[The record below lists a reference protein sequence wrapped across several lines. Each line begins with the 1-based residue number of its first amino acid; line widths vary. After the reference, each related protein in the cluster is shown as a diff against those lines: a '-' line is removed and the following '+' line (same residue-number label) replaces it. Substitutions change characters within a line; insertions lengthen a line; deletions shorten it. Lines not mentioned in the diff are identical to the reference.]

1 MSNFIK
7 RHCPICIKKTNER
20 ILLTLRIDDFIN
32 KNSEYSHIIKKKLNL
47 NIDKKFYLVSCQIC
61 NFVYSNEVLNKNNLH
76 YLYNKVIDRN
86 KSKLK
91 IYDPT
96 RISKNHQYASEIYSF
111 FNIRENIKDKIEI
124 FDFGCGWGNFLQTL
138 KSPYCNISGLEIDNE
153 KFLFAKKL
161 GIKMY
166 KKLPHKKFDLII
178 ANAVFEHLDNII
190 QNVMS
195 IKSSLKKNGI
205 LYVTVPNCNKKRLSL
220 MQKYIKKNLRVSGE
234 YNPIEHLNYFD
245 HNSLK
250 LLFETNGFKLV
261 YPKNELF
268 LLKYLRNKKLLILIR
283 LIDFFINKKVE
294 HFLFSTRLYF
304 IRL

>member
-7 RHCPICIKKTNER
+7 RHCPICLNETNEK
-20 ILLTLRIDDFIN
+20 ILLTLGIDDFIN
-32 KNSEYSHIIKKKLNL
+32 KNTEYSQIIKNKLNL
-47 NIDKKFYLVSCQIC
+47 NNDKKFFIVSCHNC
-61 NFVYSNEVLNKNNLH
+61 NFVYSNEILNKEKLNF
-76 YLYNKVIDRN
+76 LYNKVIDRN

-91 IYDPT
+91 IYDPA
-96 RISKNHQYASEIYSF
+96 RISKNHHYASEIYSF
-111 FNIRENIKDKIEI
+111 FNRGDNINNKIEI

-138 KSPYCNISGLEIDNE
+138 KSPYCNVSGLEIDND

-166 KKLPHKKFDLII
+166 KELPNKKFDLII
-178 ANAVFEHLDNII
+178 ANAVFEHLENII
-190 QNVMS
+190 QNVIK

-220 MQKYIKKNLRVSGE
+220 MQKYIKKNFRVSGE

-250 LLFETNGFKLV
+250 SLFERNGFKLV
-261 YPKNELF
+261 YPKNEIFF
-268 LLKYLRNKKLLILIR
+268 LKFLRNKRLLIMIR
-283 LIDFFINKKVE
+283 FIDLFINKKIE

-304 IRL
+304 LKL

>member
-7 RHCPICIKKTNER
+7 RHCPICQKKTKE
-20 ILLTLRIDDFIN
+20 ILSLTLKIDDFVN
-32 KNSEYSHIIKKKLNL
+32 KNTEYSKIIKKKLDL
-47 NIDKKFYLVSCQIC
+47 NIDKKYHLVNCQNC
-61 NFVYSNEVLNKNNLH
+61 NFIYSNEILNKKNLN
-76 YLYNKVIDRN
+76 YLYNEVIDIN

-111 FNIRENIKDKIEI
+111 FNRKKNINEKIEI
-124 FDFGCGWGNFLQTL
+124 FDFGCGWGSFLQIL
-138 KSPYCNISGLEIDNE
+138 KSPYCNVSGLEIDNK

-166 KKLPHKKFDLII
+166 KKLPNKKFDLII
-178 ANAVFEHLDNII
+178 ANAVFEHLEDII
-190 QNVMS
+190 PNVLK
-195 IKSSLKKNGI
+195 IKSSLKNNGI
-205 LYVTVPNCNKKRLSL
+205 LYVTVPNCNKNRLLL
-220 MQKYIKKNLRVSGE
+220 MQENIKKNLRVSGE

-250 LLFETNGFKLV
+250 FLFEKNGFKLK
-261 YPKNELF
+261 YPKNEIFF
-268 LLKYLRNKKLLILIR
+268 LKFLRNKKLLILIR
-283 LIDFFINKKVE
+283 FIDFFLNKKIE

-304 IRL
+304 VKI